1 MRERIKDLEAFK
13 KARRD
18 GIHER
23 ISEAARFCGSAA
35 ELARISSFPDPTIRK
50 WMKGSTEP
58 SVTNLL
64 AIAYASGLHP
74 HWLLTGTGP
83 KKPGGSDDEFAYIN
97 NLEVEYSEDENGQ
110 VVNTRMAFRNDWLK
124 QHDLPSEMLCF
135 LTAKGDAMEPT
146 IRPGDALLVTV
157 YFHNR
162 GPAHK
167 QDLVKG
173 LEPSQRAGKEGI
185 FVLKLDG
192 GLVVKR
198 LQPDLEGGYHI
209 RSDNS
214 RYEPLYKKAEDLVIV
229 GKVEWIGRRL

>member
-1 MRERIKDLEAFK
+1 MHAYKEERVVPGLGD
-13 KARRD
+13 
-18 GIHER
+18 R
-23 ISEAARFCGSAA
+23 IEEAARSADSVA
-35 ELARISSFPDPTIRK
+35 ELSRRTGFSTSVLWKWIKGESEPTVGK
-50 WMKGSTEP
+50 
-58 SVTNLL
+58 LL
-64 AIAYASGLHP
+64 TIAGASDLHP

-97 NLEVEYSEDENGQ
+97 NLKVEASAGDGS
-110 VVNTRMAFRNDWLK
+110 VVDYEALNNRMAFRKDWLK
-124 QHDLPSEMLCF
+124 QHDLPPEKLCF
-135 LTAKGDAMEPT
+135 LTAKGDSMEPT
-146 IRPGDALLVTV
+146 IRPGDTLLVTV

-173 LEPSQRAGKEGI
+173 LEPGQRAGKEGI

-209 RSDNS
+209 RSDNL
-214 RYEPLYKKAEDLVIV
+214 RYEPLYKEATKLEIV
-229 GKVEWIGRRL
+229 GKVEWVGRRL